1 MQFTNYKCVLQNKTF
16 QMPVNSQVVEQ
27 VAQGGYAVSVRGG
40 F

>member
-1 MQFTNYKCVLQNKTF
+1 MQFTNYECVLQNKAF

-27 VAQGGYAVSVRGG
+27 VAQGGCAVSVHEG